1 MRRYT
6 YLNVLEFFH
15 TLLVPLEQHLKQ
27 SKNIDVY
34 LAFTRILKIT
44 PFWILTHTLASAVHP
59 KIAVFSYKS
68 IKMFAI
74 GEISSR

>member
-1 MRRYT
+1 M
-6 YLNVLEFFH
+6 
-15 TLLVPLEQHLKQ
+15 

-34 LAFTRILKIT
+34 LAFTKILKIT

-74 GEISSR
+74 GEIVVGKRTREKKWCHFQVRDT

>member
-1 MRRYT
+1 M
-6 YLNVLEFFH
+6 
-15 TLLVPLEQHLKQ
+15 

-34 LAFTRILKIT
+34 LAFTKILKIT

-74 GEISSR
+74 GEIVVGKRTRKKNDVTFKFVIHKLYM

>member
-1 MRRYT
+1 M
-6 YLNVLEFFH
+6 
-15 TLLVPLEQHLKQ
+15 

-34 LAFTRILKIT
+34 LAFTKILKIT

-74 GEISSR
+74 GEICSR